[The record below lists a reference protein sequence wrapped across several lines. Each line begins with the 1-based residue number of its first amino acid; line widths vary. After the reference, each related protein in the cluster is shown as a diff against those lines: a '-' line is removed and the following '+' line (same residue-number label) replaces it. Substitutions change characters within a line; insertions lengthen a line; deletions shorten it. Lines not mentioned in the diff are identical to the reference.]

1 MFKAIV
7 LIASIIGGELRVVAA
22 KKMQIEHFHP
32 ILDER
37 QLPRWRIN

>member
-22 KKMQIEHFHP
+22 KLMQTEHFHP
-32 ILDER
+32 ILTGR
-37 QLPRWRIN
+37 QLTRWQPN